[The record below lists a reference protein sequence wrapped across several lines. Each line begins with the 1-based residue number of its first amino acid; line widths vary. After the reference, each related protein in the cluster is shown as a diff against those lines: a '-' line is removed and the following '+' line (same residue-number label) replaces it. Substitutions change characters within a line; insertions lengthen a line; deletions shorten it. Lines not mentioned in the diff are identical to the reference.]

1 MILNKKY
8 KIIIFLDLLNTHFPT
23 VSVLNHE
30 EKCPDPTLCRWKQ
43 TKKKIS
49 MYRARASLKCKRQQ
63 QILRRKREYYNLQVR
78 YVDFTF
84 LGAWPKLYL
93 PKTRDIYIY
102 IYILL
107 PLLIFNSWLL
117 KKKHLFVYIKEHTFW
132 CSYNFG
138 IFKVYTLSKLLIR
151 VGFVLT
157 LSRNLAWNSLILP
170 HSNLIHPAL

>member
-8 KIIIFLDLLNTHFPT
+8 KIIIFLDLLITHFPT

-84 LGAWPKLYL
+84 LGA
-93 PKTRDIYIY
+93 
-102 IYILL
+102 
-107 PLLIFNSWLL
+107 
-117 KKKHLFVYIKEHTFW
+117 
-132 CSYNFG
+132 
-138 IFKVYTLSKLLIR
+138 
-151 VGFVLT
+151 
-157 LSRNLAWNSLILP
+157 
-170 HSNLIHPAL
+170 